1 MSDQTPNAELPA
13 APESAAAETSPE
25 VAATQNPAPE
35 GSEQP
40 PEAVYQPPV
49 EALVDSTDTSTLPV
63 ALRPCPAGPAHH
75 PRTLVE
81 E

>member
-1 MSDQTPNAELPA
+1 MTDQTPNAELPA

-25 VAATQNPAPE
+25 VAATQNPTPE

-40 PEAVYQPPV
+40 PEAIYEPP
-49 EALVDSTDTSTLPV
+49 VDSTDTSTLPV
-63 ALRPCPAGPAHH
+63 ALRPCPAGPAPH